1 MATLTSNSLLQ
12 LKNVLY
18 RMALRIT
25 LNTQEAED
33 VVQDTLLKLWDRRE
47 QLGEINSVEAF
58 AMTMCRNI
66 ALDHRKLTEN
76 TNYSL
81 DALDFDRVDNS
92 LDPIEKMHRQE
103 QMGQI
108 KNIMATL
115 PEKQRTCM
123 QLRDFE
129 GKSYKDIAEIMNMS
143 EENVK
148 INIFRARKTVK
159 EKIFENNL

>member
-18 RMALRIT
+18 RLALRIT

-33 VVQDTLLKLWDRRE
+33 VVQDTLLRLWDRRD

-66 ALDHRKLTEN
+66 ALDHRKLAEN
-76 TNYSL
+76 TNSSL
-81 DALDFDRVDNS
+81 ETLNFDREDNS
-92 LDPIEKMHRQE
+92 PDPIEKMHRQE

-108 KNIMATL
+108 RRIMASL

-123 QLRDFE
+123 HLRDFE
-129 GKSYKDIAEIMNMS
+129 GKNYKDIAEIMNMS

-148 INIFRARKTVK
+148 VNIFRARKTVK